1 MKERVKELRKILGLT
16 MEKFGKNLGVG
27 KNAISRIESGKSN
40 LTDQMVKSI
49 CNVNWDGKYV
59 NEDWLRGKSSEMFRK
74 EPVGELET
82 LAEKYNMSDLE
93 YCFLKEYFKLS
104 PSVRENFFET
114 LDTMF
119 SAIHENSKSVPAP
132 ENSLEDLSDEEIIH
146 LYRQGKQ
153 SEKEAEGKSEV
164 S

>member
-1 MKERVKELRKILGLT
+1 
-16 MEKFGKNLGVG
+16 
-27 KNAISRIESGKSN
+27 
-40 LTDQMVKSI
+40 
-49 CNVNWDGKYV
+49 
-59 NEDWLRGKSSEMFRK
+59 MFRK